1 MSPDASPF
9 SWSPIL
15 AGGIALA
22 VATFVHLLGWYF
34 WNQRARGTSLREF
47 RKIIVVIG
55 TICFVAAGG
64 IWLAFSITTAF
75 DSSWPHFWNVGIPLI
90 RIGVWPA
97 MASVLASGFSRG
109 LSRTSFLISGVLI
122 FFFWLVVAMTA

>member
-1 MSPDASPF
+1 MLSSTSPF
-9 SWSPIL
+9 YWSPIL
-15 AGGIALA
+15 VGGIMLA
-22 VATFVHLLGWYF
+22 VATFVHSLGWYF
-34 WNQRARGTSLREF
+34 WKKRAIGKSLRKVS
-47 RKIIVVIG
+47 KIIVVIG
-55 TICFVAAGG
+55 TICFVASGA

-90 RIGVWPA
+90 KIGVWPA

-122 FFFWLVVAMTA
+122 FFFWLLVAMTA